1 MILSLFIIQYKL
13 YLNKKQ
19 SYIDAN
25 GKSTSRTIRKLG
37 TLKELLVEHDP
48 TRDDVMAWAKEQA
61 RIETDYEFITKRK
74 STAGKAI

>member
-1 MILSLFIIQYKL
+1 MGGSPVPSSLRRP
-13 YLNKKQ
+13 
-19 SYIDAN
+19 SPA
-25 GKSTSRTIRKLG
+25 
-37 TLKELLVEHDP
+37 LKELLVEHDP